1 MSKSKSTSKSTS
13 SKKNTLHK
21 NNSKQTGK
29 KKELLEEKKN
39 IKDLIIIFFKTNWIK
54 LLVVILI
61 IVIALIIINIFTKKG
76 SSAKYVLDEIYSVY
90 PSEVTELYQNI
101 LDVSCNGDLD
111 FDISISDPP
120 TLIKD
125 VNSDI
130 LATYVISYL
139 DKNDLYEDGMNYSQF
154 VDAEKRLFNT
164 DSDLL
169 SKVASFQYGDYRY
182 MHMGDKIIRQENACV
197 KGEYED
203 FMHLYS
209 YSYNKNYL
217 SVYVAYGQIKDG
229 IIYNDSGVR
238 LSDYNDSVN
247 LDDAMIEASYYVFKF
262 IKDDGKYKL
271 HSIQHL
277 SKA

>member
-1 MSKSKSTSKSTS
+1 MNN
-13 SKKNTLHK
+13 KKGT
-21 NNSKQTGK
+21 NNK
-29 KKELLEEKKN
+29 KKDNNKKESIKKAKVVDNIELSFKAKFITIFKQNWKKFL
-39 IKDLIIIFFKTNWIK
+39 IVIVLILSLWLIITR
-54 LLVVILI
+54 L
-61 IVIALIIINIFTKKG
+61 TKKG

-90 PSEVTELYQNI
+90 PEEVTELYQNI
-101 LDVSCNGDLD
+101 LDVSCNGDLN
-111 FDISISDPP
+111 FDISISGPP

-125 VNSDI
+125 VNSNI

-197 KGEYED
+197 KGDYED

-217 SVYVAYGQIKDG
+217 SVYVAYGRVKDG

-238 LSDYNDSVN
+238 LSNYNDSVN

-262 IKDDGKYKL
+262 IKDDSKYKL